1 MRLAVLLLLTLPAVS
16 LAQQIAIGE
25 YMLPTNSSPYG
36 ITAGPDGAMWF
47 TENYTATVGRIEQS
61 GAVTQYR
68 TSTGPSAPYGI
79 AAGPD
84 GALWFA
90 DYAGNAIGRIT
101 TSGVVTEYP
110 VPVPN
115 ALPMGIAAGPDGR
128 MWFTMSSDSNE
139 VIGAITTAGAF
150 TFYQAPGNYTNSI
163 TAGSDGA
170 LWYTCPSCEIGR
182 ITTLGVYSYYDLPS
196 QDAGLGAIT
205 AGSDGALWF
214 TESTANQIGRITT
227 SGAITSYP
235 VPTANSGLMGIT
247 AGPDGALWF
256 AESAVKQIGRITTS
270 GTVTEYPIPA
280 ASYSLPD
287 QIAAGPD
294 GTLWFT
300 DSYARIGE
308 VFFVTANL
316 AVSPPGGYYTSQLTF
331 AGSGYAPDENVRIY
345 YQGVG
350 SNVLASAT
358 ADATG
363 SFTATAQAPQS
374 PYGPRLFLGVGQT
387 SGKLGAANF
396 SMAPHLVLSPNS
408 GPPGMIVTVEGYG
421 FGSFEDVRV
430 YWKGLASLGLVVT
443 NAAGTFNGSTAF
455 TFTVPSD
462 AQPGANEVVG
472 HVPAEPLGVG
482 IFTVQ

>member
-1 MRLAVLLLLTLPAVS
+1 
-16 LAQQIAIGE
+16 
-25 YMLPTNSSPYG
+25 LPTP
-36 ITAGPDGAMWF
+36 
-47 TENYTATVGRIEQS
+47 
-61 GAVTQYR
+61 
-68 TSTGPSAPYGI
+68 
-79 AAGPD
+79 
-84 GALWFA
+84 
-90 DYAGNAIGRIT
+90 
-101 TSGVVTEYP
+101 
-110 VPVPN
+110 
-115 ALPMGIAAGPDGR
+115 
-128 MWFTMSSDSNE
+128 
-139 VIGAITTAGAF
+139 
-150 TFYQAPGNYTNSI
+150 
-163 TAGSDGA
+163 
-170 LWYTCPSCEIGR
+170 
-182 ITTLGVYSYYDLPS
+182 
-196 QDAGLGAIT
+196 DAGLGAIT
-205 AGSDGALWF
+205 AGPDGALWF

-256 AESAVKQIGRITTS
+256 TESAVKQIGRITTS

-308 VFFVTANL
+308 IFFVTANL
-316 AVSPPGGYYTSQLTF
+316 TVSPPSGYYTSHLTF
-331 AGSGYAPDENVRIY
+331 AGSGYAPNERVRIY

-374 PYGPRLFLGVGQT
+374 PYGPRLFLGVGQS

-396 SMAPHLVLSPNS
+396 SMSPHLVLSPNS
-408 GPPGMIVTVEGYG
+408 GPPGTIVTVEGYG
-421 FGSFEDVRV
+421 FGSFEGVRV
-430 YWKGLASLGLVVT
+430 YWKGLAYLGLVVT

-462 AQPGANEVVG
+462 AQSGENVVLG
-472 HVPAEPLGVG
+472 HVPTEAIGEG